1 MRRILVALVASG
13 LGITLST
20 VAGAANSAGPPYRA
34 GPKGGD
40 NHSFA
45 SADPNTGTVA
55 VFEDNLRQAAAVAC
69 AGDGPR
75 ATLLASH
82 TVTEPVSSVKVQ
94 YSEAM
99 LSDNVVVDALVT
111 GSRSGWLG
119 HKAVFGP
126 KMNESGTLEVPL
138 QQRPVSGE
146 TLTTQFGLQLGPGC
160 LPAQPIGLW
169 GSRPVEGG
177 RAIFS
182 SIDVG

>member
-13 LGITLST
+13 MGLTLSPA
-20 VAGAANSAGPPYRA
+20 AGADPSAAPYQV

-45 SADPNTGTVA
+45 MADPETGTVV

-75 ATLLASH
+75 ATLLTTRA
-82 TVTEPVSSVKVQ
+82 VTGPVWSVRVQ
-94 YSEAM
+94 YTEAL
-99 LSDNVVVDALVT
+99 LSDNVVIDALVT
-111 GSRSGWLG
+111 GSRSGLLG
-119 HKAVFGP
+119 HKAAFGP
-126 KMNESGTLEVPL
+126 KLNESGTLIVAL
-138 QQRPVSGE
+138 QRSPVSGE